1 LGISEFLG
9 IIFDEKFVQKPK
21 LMRYIKS
28 LFCALIVFGTVQAQD
43 AKELVLQLS
52 HNYGAET
59 FSLNQIYSTDEGVD
73 IRFSRFEYYLN
84 INSINFNAGESLEL
98 DDKYLLVNT
107 EDIQYSLGAYAVSNI
122 DSLLFHIGVQ
132 PDFNHEDP
140 ALWSNDHPLA
150 PQSPS
155 MHWGWIAGY
164 RFMAIEGMLDT
175 DNNGV
180 METILQYH
188 PVDDKYYTPV
198 VLLANTVEEED
209 KITIYVD
216 VNYDK
221 MFEAIGVSNGGVF
234 HGDYLAND
242 LLLANIEGNSVFTA
256 STNLTVEESV
266 LVNSLYPNPCKE
278 AFQIELNEDAQLSIY
293 DIQGRSLRHLSLE
306 SGSQVISTRNLN
318 RGVYML
324 MVETKTSRQ
333 SFKILKN

>member
-1 LGISEFLG
+1 
-9 IIFDEKFVQKPK
+9 
-21 LMRYIKS
+21 MRNIKS
-28 LFCALIVFGTVQAQD
+28 LFCALIIFGAVQAQD

-52 HNYGAET
+52 HKYGEDS
-59 FSLNQIYSTDEGVD
+59 FSLNQDYLTDEQVPV
-73 IRFSRFEYYLN
+73 RFSRLEYYLN
-84 INSINFNAGESLEL
+84 INGFSLTSGETIDL
-98 DDKYLLVNT
+98 DESYILVNT
-107 EDIQYSLGAYAVSNI
+107 NEIYYSLGAHEVSNI

-132 PDFNHEDP
+132 PELNHEDP

-256 STNLTVEESV
+256 STNLTVKESV
-266 LVNSLYPNPCKE
+266 LVNNLYPNPCSD
-278 AFQIELNEDAQLSIY
+278 ALQINLNEDALLSIC
-293 DIQGRSLRHLSLE
+293 DIQGRSLMAKSLE
-306 SGSQVISTRNLN
+306 SGSQVISTVNLN

-324 MVETKTSRQ
+324 TVETKTSHQ